1 MAKAK
6 SIKSGQ
12 STDELYS
19 SNWIHYDKLTF
30 LVPVTGASKRRS
42 ILKRINL
49 QEHENKKEVGGKPVA
64 KRKTLAEKRLD
75 LLSICTE
82 AITTNAN
89 WIHYDKLTFLVPVT
103 GASKRR
109 SILKRI
115 NLQEHEN
122 KKEVGGKPVA
132 KRKTLA
138 EKRLDLL
145 SICTEAITTNAN
157 TKAPTK

>member
-1 MAKAK
+1 MAKAQ

-12 STDELYS
+12 STNELYS
-19 SNWIHYDKLTF
+19 RDWIHYDKLTF

-49 QEHENKKEVGGKPVA
+49 QEHENKKEVGGTPVA

-82 AITTNAN
+82 AITA
-89 WIHYDKLTFLVPVT
+89 
-103 GASKRR
+103 
-109 SILKRI
+109 
-115 NLQEHEN
+115 
-122 KKEVGGKPVA
+122 
-132 KRKTLA
+132 
-138 EKRLDLL
+138 
-145 SICTEAITTNAN
+145 NAN